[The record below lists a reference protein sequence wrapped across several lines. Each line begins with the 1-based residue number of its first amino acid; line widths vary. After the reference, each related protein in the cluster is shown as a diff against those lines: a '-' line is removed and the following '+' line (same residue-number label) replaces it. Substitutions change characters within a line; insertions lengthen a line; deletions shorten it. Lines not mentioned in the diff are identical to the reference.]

1 MACEAPDLG
10 SQRVCIWRPHLQ
22 SIHCWGGQL
31 SEQETAGGGGSGY
44 AKTMGLG
51 ADGMGEVLALP
62 LPGQALG
69 EAMDLS
75 PAFFLYTM
83 GFMFLASQG
92 GGEARTRSQVP
103 QGNGQV
109 MGLVKRASTGW
120 PGLFICQK
128 KPEP

>member
-1 MACEAPDLG
+1 MACKAPDLG
-10 SQRVCIWRPHLQ
+10 GQRVCIWCPHLR
-22 SIHCWGGQL
+22 SIPCWEGQL
-31 SEQETAGGGGSGY
+31 SEQEKAGGGGD

-62 LPGQALG
+62 LPGKALG

-83 GFMFLASQG
+83 GFVFLASQG
-92 GGEARTRSQVP
+92 GGEAPTRSQVP
-103 QGNGQV
+103 QGNKQV

-120 PGLFICQK
+120 PGLFICQM